1 MSISY
6 DQKTWYNGE
15 EGGTPITASELNR
28 MEQGIADAV
37 EAINEGG
44 GGQGGGA
51 HTNLDNIANTTTNSN
66 TIIASKQGKSE
77 LRSKFCYVENN
88 KFVSL
93 SVGKTYISQDG
104 ANWEEQNNNLSSIIA
119 NDSIAAF
126 KMSKHSTIYVAVILT
141 SSLRVFL
148 CYSYDLLNWTK
159 SLIVGGDLD
168 HNTNGYEID
177 INCSWYAND
186 NVCVPFN
193 INNNCSLLFVPLIYN
208 DDTTTYPPTRCLTSQ
223 NGTSWSVATTTPS
236 DFADTMGY
244 KLYNA
249 VCDSSTNY
257 RILIAKGNHENP
269 IEVWANTTTTPTTFT
284 KISEITLEN
293 EDEFSGG
300 RFYECNGKYYIQCE
314 NGGICCSNDLIN
326 WSYKSCDYL
335 GRLVGFNN
343 GFMLLYKYSPC
354 SLTYLKANSSGEY
367 PCDSTRQAVVGIEG
381 CGIIDLP
388 TLNEGS
394 WMSTD
399 EICSNGSG
407 NVELNV
413 QYLIDTLNNLTNVNN
428 IKLFTAT
435 PFVNEVSLAAN
446 ILGLGSGSSGG
457 GSGTSDYSDLTN
469 KPSINGV
476 ELLGNKTVGLL
487 STNIQINADK
497 IGYSG
502 TVSGANTAKAAI
514 ESLKSS
520 IDNIS
525 VDADDVSYDNTTSG
539 MSATNVQDAID
550 EVVDDMSHIDVN
562 VCDLSK
568 FTGKKLMI
576 AHRGAS
582 YECPEQSLAA
592 YNWAGKFKFDGAE
605 CDVQFTSD
613 NVPILM
619 HDSTVDRTTNGS
631 GTVASLTASQI
642 TALKIDY
649 AENASGLTY
658 YPNEKV
664 PTLEQYLK
672 VCKYWGMFPV
682 IEIKEVDLTIA
693 KAQIIVDLVVK
704 YGLLEDAIFIGWGQN
719 NLLNLMSV
727 DARCKCMPLIDI
739 TQANVD
745 WCVEHK
751 MIGIDCD
758 YTTNLTQS
766 KVQLC
771 HDNGLL
777 VGMWTINDTTNAMTC
792 NDYGV
797 DMQTSNSIEFAFDCD
812 NKPSWC
818 DYDVS
823 ETHGITP
830 TNEYEWECLALGKYL
845 KRVYNGNANVYEY
858 DTLPQADKPRAILCK
873 KFNIS
878 KNIKF
883 SYSFPST
890 TRVTNVTMHGFYKDT
905 DNTIKAEDI
914 GWFTTNKTDLYGVS
928 KTYTQNVSEGII
940 YIGIPQPTNALT
952 YLELEKLYKDQIIS
966 VVNEQPKITAST
978 TDITAGSTALATG
991 DIYVVYE

>member
-126 KMSKHSTIYVAVILT
+126 KMSKHSTNYVAVILT

-257 RILIAKGNHENP
+257 RILIAKGNSENP
-269 IEVWANTTTTPTTFT
+269 IEVWANTTTTPTTFA

-293 EDEFSGG
+293 EDEFSNG

-343 GFMLLYKYSPC
+343 GFMLLYEYSPC
-354 SLTYLKANSSGEY
+354 SLTYLKADSSGVY

-446 ILGLGSGSSGG
+446 ILGLGSGSGSGG
-457 GSGTSDYSDLTN
+457 GSGTSDYPDLTN
-469 KPSINGV
+469 KPRINGV
-476 ELLGNKTVGLL
+476 ELLGNKLVGLL
-487 STNIQINADK
+487 STDIQINAEK

-514 ESLKSS
+514 ESLQSS
-520 IDNIS
+520 LSSKGTASMQVTSGQSNQYTITDGQTSANVYNVTGTNNKIIDLIKVGASFADLRVICLGSFASGTEITVSGASASYTVAIDSENYAEFKLPYCGNYFIS
-525 VDADDVSYDNTTSG
+525 KGADNLGEVFIQQLGSKYAVPVVDTNDTDYATITVTTSDQRLVG
-539 MSATNVQDAID
+539 KNIEVTDSSYKQVARFVFDEELTYTFKTKDLGQHTIRCRDAID
-550 EVVDDMSHIDVN
+550 GT
-562 VCDLSK
+562 L
-568 FTGKKLMI
+568 
-576 AHRGAS
+576 
-582 YECPEQSLAA
+582 
-592 YNWAGKFKFDGAE
+592 
-605 CDVQFTSD
+605 
-613 NVPILM
+613 PI
-619 HDSTVDRTTNGS
+619 
-631 GTVASLTASQI
+631 I
-642 TALKIDY
+642 
-649 AENASGLTY
+649 
-658 YPNEKV
+658 
-664 PTLEQYLK
+664 
-672 VCKYWGMFPV
+672 
-682 IEIKEVDLTIA
+682 
-693 KAQIIVDLVVK
+693 
-704 YGLLEDAIFIGWGQN
+704 
-719 NLLNLMSV
+719 
-727 DARCKCMPLIDI
+727 
-739 TQANVD
+739 ANV
-745 WCVEHK
+745 
-751 MIGIDCD
+751 
-758 YTTNLTQS
+758 TPS
-766 KVQLC
+766 S
-771 HDNGLL
+771 
-777 VGMWTINDTTNAMTC
+777 
-792 NDYGV
+792 YG
-797 DMQTSNSIEFAFDCD
+797 Q
-812 NKPSWC
+812 
-818 DYDVS
+818 
-823 ETHGITP
+823 
-830 TNEYEWECLALGKYL
+830 
-845 KRVYNGNANVYEY
+845 
-858 DTLPQADKPRAILCK
+858 
-873 KFNIS
+873 
-878 KNIKF
+878 
-883 SYSFPST
+883 
-890 TRVTNVTMHGFYKDT
+890 
-905 DNTIKAEDI
+905 
-914 GWFTTNKTDLYGVS
+914 
-928 KTYTQNVSEGII
+928 TYTVSI
-940 YIGIPQPTNALT
+940 TTAN
-952 YLELEKLYKDQIIS
+952 
-966 VVNEQPKITAST
+966 PKVFPHVTAST
-978 TDITAGSTALATG
+978 TDITSGTTALPTN
-991 DIYVVYE
+991 DIYLVYE

>member
-159 SLIVGGDLD
+159 SLIVGGDFD

-269 IEVWANTTTTPTTFT
+269 IEVWANTTTTPTTFA

-314 NGGICCSNDLIN
+314 SGGICCSNDLIN

-343 GFMLLYKYSPC
+343 GFMLLYEYSPC

-428 IKLFTAT
+428 VRLFTAT

-457 GSGTSDYSDLTN
+457 GSGTSDYPDLTN
-469 KPSINGV
+469 KPRINGV
-476 ELLGNKTVGLL
+476 ELLGNKLVGLL
-487 STNIQINADK
+487 STDIQINAEK

-514 ESLKSS
+514 ESLQSS
-520 IDNIS
+520 LSSKGNASIS
-525 VDADDVSYDNTTSG
+525 AVSGKTDTFTIGNGSTSSNFYNTSG
-539 MSATNVQDAID
+539 VADCVEEEVDYQLRHKATFAYVTLHAWGGFQSTDRVWLRNQYEDYEGELSGSDYGFVVAYCDTYSIYVGSDINSASKRGEIKVNQMGRKYEMPIFNSGYTNYATVTVKTYDQTLVGKAIEVKLSNSSQKVARFVFDEELTYTFRTNYLQEHQVIYNPTYDAQTSFIATVEPQNYGD
-550 EVVDDMSHIDVN
+550 SETVYLTTMDAKAFPHVIASQVDI
-562 VCDLSK
+562 
-568 FTGKKLMI
+568 T
-576 AHRGAS
+576 
-582 YECPEQSLAA
+582 
-592 YNWAGKFKFDGAE
+592 
-605 CDVQFTSD
+605 
-613 NVPILM
+613 
-619 HDSTVDRTTNGS
+619 S
-631 GTVASLTASQI
+631 GT
-642 TALKIDY
+642 TAL
-649 AENASGLTY
+649 
-658 YPNEKV
+658 
-664 PTLEQYLK
+664 
-672 VCKYWGMFPV
+672 
-682 IEIKEVDLTIA
+682 
-693 KAQIIVDLVVK
+693 
-704 YGLLEDAIFIGWGQN
+704 
-719 NLLNLMSV
+719 
-727 DARCKCMPLIDI
+727 
-739 TQANVD
+739 
-745 WCVEHK
+745 
-751 MIGIDCD
+751 
-758 YTTNLTQS
+758 
-766 KVQLC
+766 
-771 HDNGLL
+771 
-777 VGMWTINDTTNAMTC
+777 
-792 NDYGV
+792 
-797 DMQTSNSIEFAFDCD
+797 
-812 NKPSWC
+812 
-818 DYDVS
+818 
-823 ETHGITP
+823 P
-830 TNEYEWECLALGKYL
+830 TNDIYL
-845 KRVYNGNANVYEY
+845 VYE
-858 DTLPQADKPRAILCK
+858 
-873 KFNIS
+873 
-878 KNIKF
+878 
-883 SYSFPST
+883 
-890 TRVTNVTMHGFYKDT
+890 
-905 DNTIKAEDI
+905 
-914 GWFTTNKTDLYGVS
+914 
-928 KTYTQNVSEGII
+928 
-940 YIGIPQPTNALT
+940 
-952 YLELEKLYKDQIIS
+952 
-966 VVNEQPKITAST
+966 
-978 TDITAGSTALATG
+978 
-991 DIYVVYE
+991 

>member
-77 LRSKFCYVENN
+77 LRLKFCYVENN

-126 KMSKHSTIYVAVILT
+126 KMSKHSTTYVAVILT

-249 VCDSSTNY
+249 VCDSNTNY

-269 IEVWANTTTTPTTFT
+269 IEVWANTTTTPTTFA

-293 EDEFSGG
+293 EDEFSDG

-314 NGGICCSNDLIN
+314 SGGICCSNDLIN

-343 GFMLLYKYSPC
+343 GFMLLYEYSPC
-354 SLTYLKANSSGEY
+354 SLTYLKANSSGVY

-394 WMSTD
+394 WQSTD

-428 IKLFTAT
+428 IRLFTAT

-446 ILGLGSGSSGG
+446 ILGLGSGSGG
-457 GSGTSDYSDLTN
+457 GSGTSDYPDLTN
-469 KPSINGV
+469 KPRINGV
-476 ELLGNKTVGLL
+476 ELLGNKLVGLL
-487 STNIQINADK
+487 STDIQINAEK

-539 MSATNVQDAID
+539 LTATNVQDAID
-550 EVVDDMSHIDVN
+550 EVNSAKGN
-562 VCDLSK
+562 
-568 FTGKKLMI
+568 
-576 AHRGAS
+576 AS
-582 YECPEQSLAA
+582 VS
-592 YNWAGKFKFDGAE
+592 
-605 CDVQFTSD
+605 V
-613 NVPILM
+613 VPNTYTELY
-619 HDSTVDRTTNGS
+619 RLTNGS
-631 GTVASLTASQI
+631 TGSNYDVYSSHYIRQMLDNSLRTSIDTYQPNIIPVTTLVTLKTYSSADYGKTVNLVCQFSTYTGAFDSSG
-642 TALKIDY
+642 
-649 AENASGLTY
+649 NAIFNVGY
-658 YPNEKV
+658 VGEY
-664 PTLEQYLK
+664 
-672 VCKYWGMFPV
+672 V
-682 IEIKEVDLTIA
+682 IEIDTHSRGTIFINSIGGCYHFPLSNDGIDVAFRTRDVKLIGQQLGVFDTSNNMVAKFKLTKDDYWIAIPSPSSTYVVKLYHTVNSSISQATVTVSAQFVPNTADEVLCTYPSNNEFDPIVIKDTADLTA
-693 KAQIIVDLVVK
+693 
-704 YGLLEDAIFIGWGQN
+704 GT
-719 NLLNLMSV
+719 S
-727 DARCKCMPLIDI
+727 PLAD
-739 TQANVD
+739 
-745 WCVEHK
+745 
-751 MIGIDCD
+751 G
-758 YTTNLTQS
+758 
-766 KVQLC
+766 
-771 HDNGLL
+771 
-777 VGMWTINDTTNAMTC
+777 TI
-792 NDYGV
+792 
-797 DMQTSNSIEFAFDCD
+797 
-812 NKPSWC
+812 
-818 DYDVS
+818 
-823 ETHGITP
+823 
-830 TNEYEWECLALGKYL
+830 YL
-845 KRVYNGNANVYEY
+845 VYE
-858 DTLPQADKPRAILCK
+858 
-873 KFNIS
+873 
-878 KNIKF
+878 
-883 SYSFPST
+883 
-890 TRVTNVTMHGFYKDT
+890 
-905 DNTIKAEDI
+905 
-914 GWFTTNKTDLYGVS
+914 
-928 KTYTQNVSEGII
+928 
-940 YIGIPQPTNALT
+940 
-952 YLELEKLYKDQIIS
+952 
-966 VVNEQPKITAST
+966 
-978 TDITAGSTALATG
+978 
-991 DIYVVYE
+991 